1 MKISNETKV
10 GALTAIAITLLVLG
24 FNFLKGRSLFKTGHF
39 LYAKYPDAKGL
50 MVSNPVYVNGFQ
62 IGSVYDIETESADLK
77 KINVSIK
84 LKDDYEIPVN
94 SVASII
100 KDPLGTPSIEIALG
114 NDQKHLKSGDTL
126 MTRESM
132 GILGAVA
139 NQLLPVADQI
149 KETVRQLDI
158 VLKNVNSIFDPT
170 TKGNLQEVIANLNK
184 TTANL
189 MNASASMQGMLN
201 EQTGSITKTMNN
213 VNSFTKNLADN
224 NEKINGVVT
233 NLQTTTDKLAK
244 SDINGTIADLKT
256 SVNNLN
262 NILTKIDK
270 GEGALGKLMNDKA
283 LYDNLN
289 NTIRS
294 ANILVDDLRMHP
306 KRYVNVSVFGKKDK
320 SGPLMQPLADS
331 SKQKQ

>member
-62 IGSVYDIETESADLK
+62 IGSVYDIENESADLK

-84 LKDDYEIPVN
+84 LKEDYEIPNN
-94 SVASII
+94 SVATII
-100 KDPLGTPSIEIALG
+100 KDPLGTPSIEIILG
-114 NDQKHLKSGDTL
+114 DSKNHLKTGDTL
-126 MTRESM
+126 MTKESM

-189 MNASASMQGMLN
+189 MNASASMQVMLN

-233 NLQTTTDKLAK
+233 NLQTTTGNLAK
-244 SDINGTIADLKT
+244 ADINGTIADLKT

-262 NILTKIDK
+262 SILSKIDK
-270 GEGALGKLMNDKA
+270 GEGSMGKLMNDKA

-306 KRYVNVSVFGKKDK
+306 KRYVSVSVFGKKDK

-331 SKQKQ
+331 SKQK